1 MRRSGTVLLAVSAA
15 MFFAGLLLPQAR
27 DGLWLATG
35 VLGAVASFIGVT
47 RGLLARRGGVDVL
60 ALLAIVGA
68 LIIGEYLAAAIVTVM
83 VGSGQYLEERA
94 AARARRELSLLSERA
109 PRVARRVEGD
119 EVRQVPV
126 EQVRVGDRLVV
137 ASGDIVPTDG
147 RLFDAGTFDESALT
161 GEALPVHRAA
171 GELVRS
177 GVINVGDSTSMIAT
191 AAAEASTYA
200 GVIRLVDQAQTGAA
214 PFVRLADR
222 LAFWFVP
229 LALAIAGFAWWYN
242 DSAVAAVAVLVVA
255 TPCPLLLAVP
265 IAIIGGVS
273 QCAKR
278 GVVVKGGA
286 ALEQLADGRI
296 LLFDKTGTLTAGRP
310 EVIHVLTAPDIDE
323 AHVIGLAASLEQV
336 SPHVV
341 ATAVVNAA
349 RERHIEVRLPASATE
364 VHGCGIE
371 GVVDGH
377 AVRVGSPQWILVGP
391 KPAWAHR
398 AQRRADLDRSLIAF
412 VEVDDRPVA
421 ALLFADRIRADAPG
435 MVRALRSEGMQRI
448 VLVTGDRAELADS
461 IGRIVGV
468 DAVWADQTPADKLL
482 VVREESGRGK
492 TIMVGD
498 GINDAPALAAAS
510 VGVALAARGA
520 TASSEAADVVL
531 TVDRIDRLGEAVGIS
546 RAARRTAT
554 QAAWLGMGLCF
565 VAMGAAALGFLPP
578 AAGAILQE
586 GIDVLAMAWALRV
599 GLLKPRAARRIGA
612 HDAEILARLAHDHRS
627 TLSLVERVRDV
638 ADSLDDDGPVE
649 PVRELLTSLDT
660 VLLPHE
666 RQEEKELVPALER
679 ITGGADTVGALSRS
693 HAEIEHHVAALHRL
707 LGEEQ
712 VDAETITDLRRTLYG
727 LYGVLRLHNAMEE
740 ESAFALLE

>member
-1 MRRSGTVLLAVSAA
+1 M
-15 MFFAGLLLPQAR
+15 
-27 DGLWLATG
+27 
-35 VLGAVASFIGVT
+35 
-47 RGLLARRGGVDVL
+47 
-60 ALLAIVGA
+60 
-68 LIIGEYLAAAIVTVM
+68 
-83 VGSGQYLEERA
+83 
-94 AARARRELSLLSERA
+94 
-109 PRVARRVEGD
+109 
-119 EVRQVPV
+119 
-126 EQVRVGDRLVV
+126 
-137 ASGDIVPTDG
+137 
-147 RLFDAGTFDESALT
+147 
-161 GEALPVHRAA
+161 
-171 GELVRS
+171 
-177 GVINVGDSTSMIAT
+177 
-191 AAAEASTYA
+191 
-200 GVIRLVDQAQTGAA
+200 
-214 PFVRLADR
+214 
-222 LAFWFVP
+222 
-229 LALAIAGFAWWYN
+229 
-242 DSAVAAVAVLVVA
+242 
-255 TPCPLLLAVP
+255 
-265 IAIIGGVS
+265 
-273 QCAKR
+273 
-278 GVVVKGGA
+278 
-286 ALEQLADGRI
+286 
-296 LLFDKTGTLTAGRP
+296 
-310 EVIHVLTAPDIDE
+310 
-323 AHVIGLAASLEQV
+323 
-336 SPHVV
+336 
-341 ATAVVNAA
+341 
-349 RERHIEVRLPASATE
+349 
-364 VHGCGIE
+364 
-371 GVVDGH
+371 
-377 AVRVGSPQWILVGP
+377 
-391 KPAWAHR
+391 
-398 AQRRADLDRSLIAF
+398 IAF

-482 VVREESGRGK
+482 VVREESSRGK